1 MKFVSGRTAIRVAG
15 SALIGL
21 VSVVMASAQPA
32 PMAEK
37 VFKNVK
43 VLTGIPENQFMAT
56 MGFFSASLGMT
67 CTDCHVAESGG
78 SWEKYADDTPLKQT
92 TRRMIG
98 MVAGINKA
106 YFGGKR
112 EVTCYSCH
120 RGGDRPQVTPS
131 LIELYGPPGP
141 PREPDEIVAQA
152 SKTSPDQI
160 LDKYIEALGGAQ
172 KLAALTSLVAKGTY
186 SGYAETEKHPLEIYA
201 KAPDQRAM
209 IVHNPA
215 GDTITTFDG
224 RIGWIAAPNTEKPI
238 PITELTG
245 GDLDGAKLD
254 AELSFPGQIKYVLT
268 QWRVG
273 FPASIDD
280 RDVQLVQGTTDGK
293 YPVNLYFDKS
303 GLLVR
308 SVRYTDSPVGLN
320 PTQVDYADYREVA
333 GVKIPFRI
341 TTTWLDGRSLAE
353 FTDVQANLPIDAAKF
368 AMPTKR

>member
-1 MKFVSGRTAIRVAG
+1 MRVAG
-15 SALIGL
+15 SASICL
-21 VSVVMASAQPA
+21 VSVAIAAAQQP
-32 PMAEK
+32 PMSEK

-67 CTDCHVAESGG
+67 CTDCHIAESGG
-78 SWEKYADDTPLKQT
+78 SWERYADDTPLKQT

-120 RGGDRPQVTPS
+120 RGGERPQVTPS
-131 LIELYGPPGP
+131 LIELYGAPGP

-160 LDKYIEALGGAQ
+160 LDKYIELLGGAQ
-172 KLAALTSLVAKGTY
+172 RLAALTSFVAKGTY
-186 SGYAETEKHPLEIYA
+186 SGYAETEKQPLEIFA
-201 KAPDQRAM
+201 KAPAQRSM
-209 IVHNPA
+209 VVHNPM
-215 GDTITTFDG
+215 GNTITTYDG
-224 RIGWIAAPNTEKPI
+224 RVGWIAAPNTEKPL

-254 AELSFPGQIKYVLT
+254 AQLSFPGQIKQVLT

-273 FPASIDD
+273 FPTTIDD

-320 PTQVDYADYREVA
+320 PTQVDYSDYRDVA
-333 GVKIPFRI
+333 GVKIPFHQTI
-341 TTTWLDGRSLAE
+341 TWLDGRALVDL
-353 FTDVQANLPIDAAKF
+353 TDVQPNVPVDAAKF
-368 AMPTKR
+368 AKPAGR

>member
-1 MKFVSGRTAIRVAG
+1 MKFVRSRMAMRVAG
-15 SALIGL
+15 SASICL
-21 VSVVMASAQPA
+21 VSVAIAAAQQP

-67 CTDCHVAESGG
+67 CTDCHIAESGG
-78 SWEKYADDTPLKQT
+78 SWERYADDTPLKQT

-120 RGGDRPQVTPS
+120 RGGERPQVTPS
-131 LIELYGPPGP
+131 LAELYGPPGT
-141 PREPDEIVAQA
+141 PREPDEIGAQA

-160 LDKYIEALGGAQ
+160 LDKYIEVLGGAQ
-172 KLAALTSLVAKGTY
+172 RLAALKSFTAKGTY
-186 SGYAETEKHPLEIYA
+186 SGYAETEKHPLEIFA
-201 KAPDQRAM
+201 KAPDQRTM
-209 IVHNPA
+209 IVRNPM
-215 GDTITTFDG
+215 GDSITTFDG
-224 RIGWIAAPNTEKPI
+224 RAGWIAAPNTEKPL

-245 GDLDGAKLD
+245 GDLDGARLD
-254 AELSFPGQIKYVLT
+254 AELSFPGQIKQVLT

-273 FPASIDD
+273 FPTTIDD

-320 PTQVDYADYREVA
+320 PTQVDYSDYRDVA
-333 GVKIPFRI
+333 GVKMPFHQTI
-341 TTTWLDGRSLAE
+341 TWLDGRALVDL
-353 FTDVQANLPIDAAKF
+353 TDVQPNVPIDAAKF
-368 AMPTKR
+368 AKPAGR